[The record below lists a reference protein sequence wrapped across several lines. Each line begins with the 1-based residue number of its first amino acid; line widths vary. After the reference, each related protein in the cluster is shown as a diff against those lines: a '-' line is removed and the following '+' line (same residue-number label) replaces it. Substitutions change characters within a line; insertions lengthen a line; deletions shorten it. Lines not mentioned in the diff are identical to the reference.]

1 MNTIE
6 HTNSLQKV
14 KEFVVAFTD
23 GDCNH
28 LASEIVKRFPQRYD
42 FVLSCYYDLIS
53 NKHGNPHYETYW
65 NHAMVRDIITRDI
78 IDIEGVHDIEYFT
91 DGKWK
96 MGEDITMYVHTI
108 DETTLISHDI
118 DIALGKSKR
127 FYPQISVDEAI
138 LYMQNKGWIISD

>member
-1 MNTIE
+1 
-6 HTNSLQKV
+6 
-14 KEFVVAFTD
+14 
-23 GDCNH
+23 
-28 LASEIVKRFPQRYD
+28 
-42 FVLSCYYDLIS
+42 
-53 NKHGNPHYETYW
+53 
-65 NHAMVRDIITRDI
+65 MVRDIITGDI

-108 DETTLISHDI
+108 GETTLISQDI

-138 LYMQNKGWIISD
+138 YYMQNKQWIVTV

>member
-6 HTNSLQKV
+6 NTNSSQKV

-28 LASEIVKRFPQRYD
+28 LASEIVRRFPQRYEL
-42 FVLSCYYDLIS
+42 VLSCYYELIPD
-53 NKHGNPHYETYW
+53 KHGNPYYETYW
-65 NHAMVRDIITRDI
+65 NHAMVRDVLTGDI
-78 IDIEGVHDIEYFT
+78 IDIEGVHDMEYFT
-91 DGKWK
+91 CGKWK
-96 MGEDITMYVHTI
+96 MGENIDMYVHTI

-127 FYPQISVDEAI
+127 FYPQLSVDEAI
-138 LYMQNKGWIISD
+138 SYMQNKRWIITV